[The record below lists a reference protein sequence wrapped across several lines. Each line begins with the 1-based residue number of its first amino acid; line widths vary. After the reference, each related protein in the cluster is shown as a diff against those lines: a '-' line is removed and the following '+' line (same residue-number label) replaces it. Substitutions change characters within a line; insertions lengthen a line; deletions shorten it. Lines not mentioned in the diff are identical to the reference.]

1 MKSSMYPKIALSNI
15 KKNARV
21 YIPYII
27 TCIFTVSMF
36 SIMKSLSVNDD
47 VASISTSV
55 SEVLGFGNGV
65 MAVFS
70 FIFLFYTNSFLMKKR
85 KKEFGLFNI
94 LGMEK
99 KHISLISAYENLF
112 CAAFGIG
119 GGLGISFL
127 LEKFMY
133 MLLAKII
140 GVSTVPKYNFSP
152 DAFKITILF
161 FSVLF
166 VCIYINSVRI
176 IYRTKTIELLKSDHS
191 GEREPKARW
200 IIAAAGLICLG
211 TGYWLA
217 LSVENAAAAITM
229 FFSAVIRVIAG
240 TYMLFT
246 AGSIALLKILK
257 KNKGYYYKTSRFI
270 SVSGMIYRMKQ
281 NAVGLS
287 NICILSTM
295 VLVVV
300 STTVSLLAGVDSVVR
315 NRCSDDFVINADYS
329 IENLEETIRKF
340 AEDEDVEIKKL
351 QKYNSLTFAGI
362 REESS
367 IRVIFDKNY
376 DDFSKICIISAFTA
390 EDYRKM
396 TGFDVSPAENEVYI
410 FCNRGKITGSSLSIG
425 DTEFSIKG
433 EIKEIIRN
441 GAAEKNVAET
451 IYLVVSDYTVLE
463 RLCEIQKNAYGDNAS
478 VINTCINFS
487 TDASEERQLALYDRI
502 LEFDTAQDKYMLSD
516 NYIATRRGE
525 YELTGGLFFIG
536 IFLGLMFAVATVII
550 IYYKQI
556 SEGMD
561 DRGRFEILQKVGMN
575 RSEIKKSIN
584 SQVLTVFFL
593 PLCLAGIHIIFAFPM
608 IRKILLAIGLTDTP
622 LFIRCTILCFAVFA
636 VLYAIVY
643 AMTSR
648 TYYRIVS
655 E

>member
-140 GVSTVPKYNFSP
+140 GVSTVPKYHFSP
-152 DAFKITILF
+152 DALKITVLF

-200 IIAAAGLICLG
+200 IIAAVGLICLG
-211 TGYWLA
+211 AGYWLA

-229 FFSAVIRVIAG
+229 FF
-240 TYMLFT
+240 
-246 AGSIALLKILK
+246 
-257 KNKGYYYKTSRFI
+257 
-270 SVSGMIYRMKQ
+270 Q
-281 NAVGLS
+281 
-287 NICILSTM
+287 
-295 VLVVV
+295 VLV
-300 STTVSLLAGVDSVVR
+300 
-315 NRCSDDFVINADYS
+315 CFV
-329 IENLEETIRKF
+329 
-340 AEDEDVEIKKL
+340 
-351 QKYNSLTFAGI
+351 
-362 REESS
+362 
-367 IRVIFDKNY
+367 
-376 DDFSKICIISAFTA
+376 
-390 EDYRKM
+390 
-396 TGFDVSPAENEVYI
+396 P
-410 FCNRGKITGSSLSIG
+410 
-425 DTEFSIKG
+425 
-433 EIKEIIRN
+433 
-441 GAAEKNVAET
+441 
-451 IYLVVSDYTVLE
+451 
-463 RLCEIQKNAYGDNAS
+463 
-478 VINTCINFS
+478 
-487 TDASEERQLALYDRI
+487 
-502 LEFDTAQDKYMLSD
+502 
-516 NYIATRRGE
+516 
-525 YELTGGLFFIG
+525 
-536 IFLGLMFAVATVII
+536 
-550 IYYKQI
+550 
-556 SEGMD
+556 
-561 DRGRFEILQKVGMN
+561 
-575 RSEIKKSIN
+575 
-584 SQVLTVFFL
+584 
-593 PLCLAGIHIIFAFPM
+593 
-608 IRKILLAIGLTDTP
+608 
-622 LFIRCTILCFAVFA
+622 
-636 VLYAIVY
+636 
-643 AMTSR
+643 
-648 TYYRIVS
+648 RIV
-655 E
+655 

>member
-112 CAAFGIG
+112 CAAIGIG

-140 GVSTVPKYNFSP
+140 GVSTVPKYHFSP
-152 DAFKITILF
+152 DALKITVLF

-211 TGYWLA
+211 AGYWLA

-229 FFSAVIRVIAG
+229 FFAAVILVIAG

-246 AGSIALLKILK
+246 TGSIALLKILK

-300 STTVSLLAGVDSVVR
+300 STTVSLLFGVESIAK
-315 NRCSDDFVINADYS
+315 NNCSDDFVIYADSS
-329 IENLEETIRKF
+329 IEHLEETIRNF

-351 QKYNSLTFAGI
+351 QKYNSLTFSGV

-516 NYIATRRGE
+516 NYIATRRGA

>member
-1 MKSSMYPKIALSNI
+1 MRTAMYPRIALSNI
-15 KKNARV
+15 KKNARI
-21 YIPYII
+21 YIPYLL

-47 VASISTSV
+47 VASISSSV

-99 KHISLISAYENLF
+99 KHISLINAYENLF
-112 CAAFGIG
+112 CAAVGIG

-140 GVSTVPKYNFSP
+140 GVSTVPKYHFSP
-152 DAFKITILF
+152 EALKITVLF
-161 FSVLF
+161 FIVLF
-166 VCIYINSVRI
+166 ICIYINSVRI

-217 LSVENAAAAITM
+217 LSVENAVAAITM
-229 FFSAVIRVIAG
+229 FFAAVLFVIAG

-281 NAVGLS
+281 NAAGLS

-295 VLVVV
+295 VLVVI
-300 STTVSLLAGVDSVVR
+300 STTVSLLFGVDSVVR
-315 NRCSDDFVINADYS
+315 NKCSDDFVINADYS
-329 IENLEETIRKF
+329 IENLEETIREF
-340 AEDEDVEIKKL
+340 AEEEDVEIKKL
-351 QKYNSLTFAGI
+351 QKYNSLTFSGI
-362 REESS
+362 REENS
-367 IRVIFDKNY
+367 IRVIFDESY
-376 DDFSKICIISAFTA
+376 DDFSKICIISAFAA
-390 EDYRKM
+390 EDYRRM
-396 TGFDVSPAENEVYI
+396 TGFDVSPAENEVYA
-410 FCNRGKITGSSLSIG
+410 FCNRREITGSSLSIG
-425 DTEFSIKG
+425 DMEFSIKG

-441 GAAEKNVAET
+441 GAAETNIAET
-451 IYLVVSDYTVLE
+451 IYLVVSDDTVLKK
-463 RLCEIQKNAYGDNAS
+463 LCDIQKNAYGDNAS
-478 VINTCINFS
+478 DIHTCINFS
-487 TDASEERQLALYDRI
+487 TDASEERQLALYDRL
-502 LEFDTAQDKYMLSD
+502 LEFDTSQDKYMLTD
-516 NYIATRRGE
+516 NLIATRRDANQM
-525 YELTGGLFFIG
+525 TGGLFFIG
-536 IFLGLMFAVATVII
+536 IFLGLMFASATVII

-561 DRGRFEILQKVGMN
+561 DRDRFEILQKVGMN

-593 PLCLAGIHIIFAFPM
+593 PLCVAGIHIIFAFPM
-608 IRKILLAIGLTDTP
+608 VRKILLALGLTDTP

-636 VLYAIVY
+636 VLYAVVY

>member
-1 MKSSMYPKIALSNI
+1 MRTAMYPRIALSNI
-15 KKNARV
+15 KKNARI
-21 YIPYII
+21 YIPYLL

-47 VASISTSV
+47 VASISSSV
-55 SEVLGFGNGV
+55 SEVLGFGNIV

-99 KHISLISAYENLF
+99 KHISLINAYENLF
-112 CAAFGIG
+112 CAAAGIV

-140 GVSTVPKYNFSP
+140 GVSTVPKYHFSP
-152 DAFKITILF
+152 EALKITVLF
-161 FSVLF
+161 FIVLF
-166 VCIYINSVRI
+166 ICIYINSVRI

-217 LSVENAAAAITM
+217 LSVENAVAAITM
-229 FFSAVIRVIAG
+229 FFAAVLFVIAG

-281 NAVGLS
+281 NAAGLS

-295 VLVVV
+295 VLVVI
-300 STTVSLLAGVDSVVR
+300 STTVSLLFGVDSVVR
-315 NRCSDDFVINADYS
+315 NKCSDDFVINADYS
-329 IENLEETIRKF
+329 IENLEETIREF
-340 AEDEDVEIKKL
+340 AEEEDVEIKKL
-351 QKYNSLTFAGI
+351 QKYNSLTFSGI
-362 REESS
+362 REENS
-367 IRVIFDKNY
+367 IRVIFDESY
-376 DDFSKICIISAFTA
+376 DDFSKICIISAFAA
-390 EDYRKM
+390 EDYRRM
-396 TGFDVSPAENEVYI
+396 TGFDVSPAENEVYA
-410 FCNRGKITGSSLSIG
+410 FCNRREITGSSLSIG
-425 DTEFSIKG
+425 DMEFSIKG

-441 GAAEKNVAET
+441 GAAETNIAET
-451 IYLVVSDYTVLE
+451 IYLVVSDDTVLKK
-463 RLCEIQKNAYGDNAS
+463 LCDIQKNAYGDNAS
-478 VINTCINFS
+478 DIHTCINFS
-487 TDASEERQLALYDRI
+487 TDASEERQLALYDRL
-502 LEFDTAQDKYMLSD
+502 LEFDTSQDKYMLTD
-516 NYIATRRGE
+516 NLIATRRDANQM
-525 YELTGGLFFIG
+525 TGGLFFIG
-536 IFLGLMFAVATVII
+536 IFLGLMFASATVII

-561 DRGRFEILQKVGMN
+561 DRDRFEILQKVGMN

-593 PLCLAGIHIIFAFPM
+593 PLCVAGIHIIFAFPM
-608 IRKILLAIGLTDTP
+608 VRKILLALGLTDTP

-636 VLYAIVY
+636 VLYAVVY

>member
-112 CAAFGIG
+112 CAAIGIG

-152 DAFKITILF
+152 DAFKITVLF

-211 TGYWLA
+211 AGYWLA
-217 LSVENAAAAITM
+217 LSVENAVAAITM
-229 FFSAVIRVIAG
+229 FFAAVILVIAG

-246 AGSIALLKILK
+246 TGSIALLKILK

-351 QKYNSLTFAGI
+351 QKYNSLTFSGV

-502 LEFDTAQDKYMLSD
+502 LEFDTAQDEYMRSD

-525 YELTGGLFFIG
+525 YEPTGGVFFIG

-593 PLCLAGIHIIFAFPM
+593 PLCVAGIHIIFAFPM
-608 IRKILLAIGLTDTP
+608 VRKILLALGLTDTP

-643 AMTSR
+643 TMTSR

>member
-112 CAAFGIG
+112 CAAIGIG

-140 GVSTVPKYNFSP
+140 GVSTVPKYHFSP
-152 DAFKITILF
+152 DALKITVLF

-211 TGYWLA
+211 AGYWLA

-229 FFSAVIRVIAG
+229 FFAAVILVIAG

-246 AGSIALLKILK
+246 TGSIALLKILK

-351 QKYNSLTFAGI
+351 QKYNSLTFSGV

-516 NYIATRRGE
+516 NYIATRRGA

>member
-211 TGYWLA
+211 AGYWLA
-217 LSVENAAAAITM
+217 LSVENAVAAITM
-229 FFSAVIRVIAG
+229 FFAAVILVISG

-246 AGSIALLKILK
+246 TGSIALLKILK

-295 VLVVV
+295 VLVVI
-300 STTVSLLAGVDSVVR
+300 STTVSLLFGVESIAKS
-315 NRCSDDFVINADYS
+315 NCSDDFVIYADSS
-329 IENLEETIRKF
+329 IEHLEETIRDF

-351 QKYNSLTFAGI
+351 QKYNSLTFSGV

-593 PLCLAGIHIIFAFPM
+593 PLCVAGIHIIFAFPM
-608 IRKILLAIGLTDTP
+608 VRKILLALGLTDTP

-643 AMTSR
+643 TMTSR